1 VMKSHVPLPL
11 LSILL
16 VMNGCTLMP
25 TTNNP
30 ENLARPQTQYEARI
44 VAPESGTALTVE
56 QLAQRLADTDVVIVG
71 EYHGHHGSHLLQ
83 SRLQTALYDQRP
95 RQILSMEQFNLDR
108 QPALDQYLEG
118 ATGET
123 EMLEDAGAW
132 DNYRASYRPL
142 VEFARQKNL
151 PVIAANAP
159 ADVVRC
165 VGRKGPEYLDRISDT
180 LRQTLPDDPF
190 LDTPAYRE
198 KFTEAIGASHRGDST
213 MSERMENTYKAQLL
227 RDNTMAARILEA
239 RASYPGHQ
247 VLHLTGTFHSEDGLG
262 TVALLKRRAP
272 ELSVAVISPVI
283 WPASDPNPPL
293 EQNREKGDFLYFIQ
307 PLPDEFKDPERE
319 REAMTARFQRSAND
333 LCD

>member
-1 VMKSHVPLPL
+1 MMKSHVPLPL

-16 VMNGCTLMP
+16 VLNGCSVMP
-25 TTNNP
+25 AANNP
-30 ENLARPQTQYEARI
+30 DNLTRPQTQYEARI

-83 SRLQTALYDQRP
+83 SRLQTALYGQRP

-198 KFTEAIGASHRGDST
+198 KFTEALGASHRGDST
-213 MSERMENTYKAQLL
+213 VSERMENTYKAQLL

>member
-1 VMKSHVPLPL
+1 MMKSLVPLPL

-16 VMNGCTLMP
+16 VLNGCTLMP
-25 TTNNP
+25 ATNNL
-30 ENLARPQTQYEARI
+30 ENLTRPQTQYEARI

-56 QLAQRLADTDVVIVG
+56 QLAQRLAGSDVVIVG

-83 SRLQTALYDQRP
+83 SRLQNALYEQQP
-95 RQILSMEQFNLDR
+95 QQVLSMEQFNLDR
-108 QPALDQYLEG
+108 QPALDQYLQG

-142 VEFARQKNL
+142 VEFARHKNL

-180 LRQTLPDDPF
+180 LRQKLPNDPF
-190 LDTPAYRE
+190 MDTPAYRE
-198 KFTEAIGASHRGDST
+198 KFTEAIGASHRGDGT
-213 MSERMENTYKAQLL
+213 VSERMENTYKAQLL

-239 RASYPGHQ
+239 RARYPGHQ

-333 LCD
+333 VCN